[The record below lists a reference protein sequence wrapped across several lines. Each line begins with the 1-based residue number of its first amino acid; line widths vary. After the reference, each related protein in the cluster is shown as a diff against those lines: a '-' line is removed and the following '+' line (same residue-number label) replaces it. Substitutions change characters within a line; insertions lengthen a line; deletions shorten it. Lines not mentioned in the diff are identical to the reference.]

1 MSEIVNYHQ
10 TFQLNVLENYK
21 DFCPI
26 TGSKLWGDSE
36 KNKNGKFYSD
46 KTEIIPDSKVKDYYA
61 DKSKGLTITVC
72 EIKVIEKKDKISLR
86 YSFVLRKRRVGRQYF
101 SVSKTYRYVTYN
113 YKTKNFY
120 HGIIETSRKKV
131 KSNKVRCNS
140 FSLPFITEIKLAIR
154 RNVNHILSKENWKEV
169 LSTTPQMTKGDDVV
183 LSALRQFAYGIFSK
197 NSLILDYHSNY
208 LEGELYKLYLKDNN
222 ISYPDSV
229 NQFTVIQMSKK
240 ELKKYSNVVKYFMDE
255 SGLKG
260 KKVREILNK
269 SPNIGFKV
277 LVEVFHNMKVDYFSK
292 IRESFFTDDNNFLY
306 HKYYNNRDFK
316 KVRTFDLSNEDRKRV
331 VNLINTDS
339 EINWTIIKDHFFI
352 IEKLKNYGE
361 DFKMKFNNRDEF
373 NEEHYHITELLESY
387 KDGKISRFN
396 GEEFKNELEKV
407 IEYGNQTHYPILL
420 LNSTQYNEE
429 SKTQSNCVRTYID
442 KPENFIV
449 SVRKDNIYSDDRITV
464 EYQIMLNGLNR
475 VQSRKKFNQT
485 TDEYDELIL
494 RQLDMRLNKLFDDG
508 VFQLTKMVKEFN
520 NGNFIE
526 KEAKYLLGKEKYSM
540 LTDGRITPKWD
551 KDEEYFTENYDLP
564 F

>member
-1 MSEIVNYHQ
+1 MSEIINYHQ

-21 DFCPI
+21 DFCPV
-26 TGSKLWGDSE
+26 TGSKIWGDSE
-36 KNKNGKFYSD
+36 KNENGKFYSD
-46 KTEIIPDSKVKDYYA
+46 KTEIISDGKVKDYYA
-61 DKSKGLTITVC
+61 DKTKGLTITVC
-72 EIKVIEKKDKISLR
+72 EIKVVEKKDKISLR
-86 YSFVLRKRRVGRQYF
+86 YTFVLRKRRVGRQYF

-120 HGIIETSRKKV
+120 HGTIETSRKKV

-140 FSLPFITEIKLAIR
+140 FSLPFITEIKLGIR
-154 RNVNHILSKENWKEV
+154 RNVNHIISRENWKEA
-169 LSTTPQMTKGDDVV
+169 LSTTPQMTKGDDVA
-183 LSALRQFAYGIFSK
+183 LTALRHFAYGIFSK
-197 NSLILDYHSNY
+197 NNLIFDYHSNY

-240 ELKKYSNVVKYFMDE
+240 ELKKYNNVVKYFMDE
-255 SGLKG
+255 SGIRG
-260 KKVREILNK
+260 KKVRKILNK

-316 KVRTFDLSNEDRKRV
+316 KVRTFDLSNEDRKKV

-339 EINWTIIKDHFFI
+339 EINWTIIKDHFLI

-361 DFKMKFNNRDEF
+361 DFKMKFNSRDEF

-396 GEEFKNELEKV
+396 GEDFKNGLEKV
-407 IEYGNQTHYPILL
+407 IEYGNQIHYPVLL
-420 LNSTQYNEE
+420 LDSTQYNEE
-429 SKTQSNCVRTYID
+429 SKTQSNCVRTYIEM
-442 KPENFIV
+442 PENFIV
-449 SVRKDNIYSDDRITV
+449 SVRKNNIYSDERITV
-464 EYQIMLNGLNR
+464 EYQITLNGLNR

-526 KEAKYLLGKEKYSM
+526 KEAKYFLGKEKSNI
-540 LTDGRITPKWD
+540 LSDGRITPKWD
-551 KDEEYFTENYDLP
+551 KDEDYFIENYDLP

>member
-1 MSEIVNYHQ
+1 
-10 TFQLNVLENYK
+10 
-21 DFCPI
+21 
-26 TGSKLWGDSE
+26 
-36 KNKNGKFYSD
+36 
-46 KTEIIPDSKVKDYYA
+46 
-61 DKSKGLTITVC
+61 
-72 EIKVIEKKDKISLR
+72 
-86 YSFVLRKRRVGRQYF
+86 
-101 SVSKTYRYVTYN
+101 
-113 YKTKNFY
+113 
-120 HGIIETSRKKV
+120 
-131 KSNKVRCNS
+131 
-140 FSLPFITEIKLAIR
+140 
-154 RNVNHILSKENWKEV
+154 
-169 LSTTPQMTKGDDVV
+169 MTKGDDVT

-526 KEAKYLLGKEKYSM
+526 KEAKYLLGKEKYNM